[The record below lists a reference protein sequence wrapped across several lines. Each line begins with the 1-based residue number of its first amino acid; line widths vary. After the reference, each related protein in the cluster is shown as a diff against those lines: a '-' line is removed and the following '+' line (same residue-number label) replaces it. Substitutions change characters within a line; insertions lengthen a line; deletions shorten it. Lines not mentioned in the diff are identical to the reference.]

1 VIKDSFSIDIA
12 VKVLSRKYNRL
23 LAIAIPSSVLMRYFT
38 HLWIRLNLMNYP
50 HVIPVRKRI
59 KFTTAILFAV
69 AIIMVTSTFNRVILT
84 PMTVVAQ
91 TQQLNSPSQGANSSS
106 SNPLSLNTIFK
117 QVDNSVV

>member
-1 VIKDSFSIDIA
+1 MIKDSFSIDIA

-23 LAIAIPSSVLMRYFT
+23 LACIAIPSSVLMRYFT
-38 HLWIRLNLMNYP
+38 HLWIGLNLMNNP
-50 HVIPVRKRI
+50 HVLPVRKRI

-69 AIIMVTSTFNRVILT
+69 GIIMVTSTFNMVILT

-106 SNPLSLNTIFK
+106 SGRGLLEVLSLWIRCL
-117 QVDNSVV
+117 